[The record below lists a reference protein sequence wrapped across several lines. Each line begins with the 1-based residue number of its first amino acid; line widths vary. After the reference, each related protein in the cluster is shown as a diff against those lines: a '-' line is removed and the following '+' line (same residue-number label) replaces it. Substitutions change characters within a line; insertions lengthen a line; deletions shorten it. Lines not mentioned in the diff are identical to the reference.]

1 MNKNEKHWLENYN
14 SFKEYVTEN
23 AKMPSLGTSSSFG
36 VDLYGWFR
44 NQRDFYKSGKLS
56 QDKVLL
62 LNNIVEGILEK
73 NVRNTNVDLYIK
85 YGSDIGDKNME
96 YMIKCLV

>member
-44 NQRDFYKSGKLS
+44 N
-56 QDKVLL
+56 
-62 LNNIVEGILEK
+62 
-73 NVRNTNVDLYIK
+73 
-85 YGSDIGDKNME
+85 
-96 YMIKCLV
+96 